1 MNWIQEYNGTFFIT
15 ITTIITGFLG
25 LTIRYCLK
33 SKCED
38 VSLCWGGFTI
48 HRNVVLENPDIE
60 NNIENN
66 NNEVMSNST
75 ITTQP
80 NDNNDNTM

>member
-48 HRNVVLENPDIE
+48 HRNVAVEEND
-60 NNIENN
+60 IENN
-66 NNEVMSNST
+66 NNDMNNLS

-80 NDNNDNTM
+80 DINDNNDNTI